1 MPSSPL
7 QISDTAVD
15 MFGVS
20 TATSTPSGT
29 DERAGSIYRPATLA
43 ACTPVYV
50 TSLESDTYLMM
61 FSRRWL
67 DATPSATQPG
77 YYTDYTASATP
88 GWVSFNGSHGTIV
101 SPVEDIPM
109 STPHDS
115 VTLTAACAR
124 PPYTYLLNTV
134 TSGSSVTAVV
144 QHVMFNQPMR
154 TLSIL
159 NEETVPN
166 AALFDFPVDVTYN
179 LPGGP
184 EIVLTPDVLARIFS
198 GSIYQWTDPAILA
211 LNPGVDFPDF
221 TLIQVIFDLDASA
234 DTAAFQSYLEAESP
248 YWDSGTST
256 SYTGFGVGAVD
267 VASSVATTP
276 ASIGFVGKGTADP
289 AAVIV
294 TPVRFDRGLYIS
306 GQNLVVFGASY
317 SGKVCLARKNWGRIG
332 FPTTEWEFF
341 DGAGW
346 SANLTAIS
354 PVLTTTGTPV
364 LTAGPVSVATYD
376 RQVFLSAVIPAADG
390 DRSAQVYLQ
399 DARSQWQPVGDQ
411 IYLGSAV
418 DGTYTGGTLQ
428 FQPQLSAID
437 YLVNVPDAIGAIPVC
452 VTMEQ
457 SITEETVTDIFVTST
472 ALDVTWGLWQVDRS
486 F

>member
-29 DERAGSIYRPATLA
+29 DARAGSIYQPTTLA
-43 ACTPVYV
+43 ACAPVYV

-67 DATPSATQPG
+67 AATHSDTRPG
-77 YYTDYTASATP
+77 YYTDYTASAAP
-88 GWVSFNGSHGTIV
+88 GWVSFTGSTGMIA
-101 SPVEDIPM
+101 SPVEEIPM
-109 STPHDS
+109 STPYDS

-134 TSGSSVTAVV
+134 TLDSSVTAVV
-144 QHVMFNQPMR
+144 QHVMYNQPMR

-159 NEETVPN
+159 KEETIPN
-166 AALFDFPVDVTYN
+166 AALLDFPVDVTYN

-211 LNPGVDFPDF
+211 LNPGVDFPSS

-256 SYTGFGVGAVD
+256 SYTGFGVGAID
-267 VASSVATTP
+267 VATSVAASP
-276 ASIGFVGKGTADP
+276 ASIGFVGKGMASV
-289 AAVIV
+289 AATVV
-294 TPVRFDRGLYIS
+294 TPVRFDRGLYVS

-317 SGKVCLARKNWGRIG
+317 SGKVCVARKNWGRIG
-332 FPTTEWEFF
+332 FPTTGWEYF

-346 SANLTAIS
+346 SADIIAIS
-354 PVLTTTGTPV
+354 PVMTTSNTP
-364 LTAGPVSVATYD
+364 LMTAGPISVATYD
-376 RQVFLSAVIPAADG
+376 RQVFLAAVVPFED

-399 DARSQWQPVGDQ
+399 NAVSQWKPVGNQ
-411 IYLGSAV
+411 ISLGSVA
-418 DGTYTGGTLQ
+418 DGSYTGGTLQ

-452 VTMEQ
+452 ITVEQ

>member
-1 MPSSPL
+1 ML
-7 QISDTAVD
+7 QISETAVD

-20 TATSTPSGT
+20 TATATPSGT
-29 DERAGSIYRPATLA
+29 DSRAGSIYQPATLA
-43 ACTPVYV
+43 ACTPVYI
-50 TSLESDTYLMM
+50 TSLEFDTYLMV

-67 DATPSATQPG
+67 AATQSSTQPG
-77 YYTDYTASATP
+77 HYTDYTASPAP
-88 GWVSFNGSHGTIV
+88 GWVSFNGTHGSVV

-109 STPHDS
+109 ATAHDS
-115 VTLTAACAR
+115 VLLTAACAR

-144 QHVMFNQPMR
+144 QHIMFNQPMK
-154 TLSIL
+154 TLSVL
-159 NEETVPN
+159 KEETVPN
-166 AALFDFPVDVTYN
+166 AALLDFPVDVVYN
-179 LPGGP
+179 LPSGA

-198 GSIYQWTDPAILA
+198 GSIYQWTDPAILD
-211 LNPGVDFPDF
+211 LNPGVDLPSS
-221 TLIQVIFDLDASA
+221 TLIQVIYDLDASA

-256 SYTGFGVGAVD
+256 SYTGFGVGAID
-267 VASSVATTP
+267 VATSVAATS
-276 ASIGFVGKGTADP
+276 ASIGFVGKGTAVN
-289 AAVIV
+289 AATVV

-317 SGKVCLARKNWGRIG
+317 SGRVCVARKNWGRIG
-332 FPTTEWEFF
+332 FPTTAWEYF

-346 SANLTAIS
+346 SFDLTAVS
-354 PVLTTTGTPV
+354 PLQTTTGTA
-364 LTAGPVSVATYD
+364 LTTAGPVSVATYD
-376 RQVFLSAVIPAADG
+376 RQVFLSAVVTFGD

-399 DARSQWQPVGDQ
+399 NAVSQWQPVGDQ
-411 IYLGSAV
+411 IFLGSVA
-418 DGTYTGGTLQ
+418 DDTYTGGTLQ

-437 YLVNVPDAIGAIPVC
+437 YLVDVPNAVGAIPVC

-457 SITEETVTDIFVTST
+457 SITEETVTDIFVTSS
-472 ALDVTWGLWQVDRS
+472 ALDVAWGLWQVDRN